1 MLNGNHN
8 VGYLFLLRGYT
19 HCLKLSPNLRRP
31 TKEYKAA
38 LISEDDKSAWSCEVR
53 QLKSILDMVRDKGS
67 EDDESFCKQDDEELL

>member
-1 MLNGNHN
+1 MTI
-8 VGYLFLLRGYT
+8 YLYRGYT

-53 QLKSILDMVRDKGS
+53 QLKSILDMVRDKDFK
-67 EDDESFCKQDDEELL
+67 DDENFIKQEEEELI

>member
-1 MLNGNHN
+1 MTIYLN
-8 VGYLFLLRGYT
+8 RGYT

-53 QLKSILDMVRDKGS
+53 QLKSILDMVRDKDFK
-67 EDDESFCKQDDEELL
+67 DDENFVKQEEEELI